1 MKRKAA
7 TAMAVPGL
15 KVVSKRLADGS
26 VKQFYYHRATKLAL
40 GSERTRAIAR
50 IAEIDALNGP
60 PDRSRMTGTIAALTA
75 RYKASP
81 EFTALAQSTQIL
93 WRPFLTDLEERAG
106 DWAPQMF
113 TLALASKFKAT
124 LIAKHGSGSARNRF
138 KCFSRLWGWGLS
150 NGLVETANPFGK
162 PGSFAKPGAKK
173 KSKPIWRLEQVKKFL
188 STKRVV
194 DAGGNPA
201 LLKGKVTRAETV
213 PDDVRMALLLGL
225 LTMQRQGDVLS
236 MTGKNIKVGKKGKW
250 WFSLVQQKTD
260 TLVEFPVHS
269 RLREEI
275 ERQDI
280 KPGADTPL
288 VATKSGKHFDKRNF
302 ARKFDTWLEAAKL
315 GEFDFRA
322 LRRSGMVLLAEEG
335 ESAFRIAA
343 VSGHSIDATTR
354 ILEYYIPKTRKLAEG
369 AIDAYER
376 VTKDVFPSGL

>member
-1 MKRKAA
+1 MTRIAA
-7 TAMAVPGL
+7 ELPVPGL

-40 GSERTRAIAR
+40 GSDRTRAIAR
-50 IAEIDALNGP
+50 IAEIDALSGP
-60 PDRSRMTGTIAALTA
+60 QDRTRAAGTIADLIA

-81 EFTALAQSTQIL
+81 EHVALAESTKIL
-93 WRPFLTDLEERAG
+93 WGPFLTDLEERAG

-113 TLALASKFKAT
+113 TLALASKFKST
-124 LIAKHGSGSARNRF
+124 MIQKHGSGSARNRF

-150 NGLVETANPFGK
+150 NGLIETANPFSK
-162 PGSFAKPGAKK
+162 PGSFAKAGAKK
-173 KSKPIWRLEQVKKFL
+173 KKKPIWRLEQIRKFL
-188 STKRVV
+188 STKRTV

-201 LLKGKVTRAETV
+201 FVNGKVTKTETV

-225 LTMQRQGDVLS
+225 LTLQRQGDVLS
-236 MTGKNIKVGKKGKW
+236 LTGKNIKVGKKGKW
-250 WFSLVQQKTD
+250 WLSLVQQKTD

-275 ERQDI
+275 ERQNI
-280 KPGADTPL
+280 KPGADKPL
-288 VATKSGKHFDKRNF
+288 VATKSGKHFEKRNF
-302 ARKFDTWLEAAKL
+302 ARKFDTWLEAAKVGDL
-315 GEFDFRA
+315 DFRA

-376 VTKDVFPSGL
+376 VTKGVFPAGF